1 MMIELKGRLFIHVC
15 GAEAGKTRGLVAT
28 AGLDTDETV
37 LDLFCVSIMI
47 SPHT

>member
-1 MMIELKGRLFIHVC
+1 MIELKGRLFIHVC

-28 AGLDTDETV
+28 ARLDTDETV